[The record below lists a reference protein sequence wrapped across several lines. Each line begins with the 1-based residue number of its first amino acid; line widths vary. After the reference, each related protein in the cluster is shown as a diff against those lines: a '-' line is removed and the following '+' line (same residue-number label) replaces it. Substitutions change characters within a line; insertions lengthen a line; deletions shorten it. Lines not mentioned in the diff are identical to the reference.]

1 MKKRWLILFTLLLA
15 LALSACQPGSAATV
29 QALTAPAG
37 TAAATDAAAVDVG
50 VVATAAV
57 DAAAAATHAAPAQP
71 TVEPTTAFEASGPAK
86 CTAASGS
93 VLGTPD
99 PTQTSAF
106 PKVQKQDWINGPEDA
121 KVTFIVYSDYQCPY
135 CAQLAPVLTQLR
147 AEFPGDVRVVF
158 RPFPLSIHD
167 KALLADQAAEAAGKQ
182 GKYFEYGDAMFAAQ
196 SEWSNGTADDFTTW
210 AAKLAE
216 KMGLDA
222 AQFKTDMASDAIVRK
237 AQSDQNEGT
246 TAQVPGTPFM
256 LINGS
261 IYQGPRDYY
270 NLSII
275 VKLVVME
282 KQQFSACPQMA
293 IDPSKQYV
301 ATIKTDQGD
310 IVINLYAKQAP
321 MTVNNF
327 VYLAQQGWFDNTI
340 FHRVLPGFVAQ
351 AGDPSGTGYGSP
363 GYAFSNEVTPE
374 LRFDKEGL
382 VGMANAGPDSNGSQF
397 FITLAPARQLDGQ
410 YTIFGQV
417 IQGIDVVKKLTP
429 RDPSQSGTLP
439 EGSKILTVT
448 IEEN

>member
-1 MKKRWLILFTLLLA
+1 MKKSWLTLFTLLLA
-15 LALSACQPGSAATV
+15 LVLSACQPGAAAII
-29 QALTAPAG
+29 QASTAPAG
-37 TAAATDAAAVDVG
+37 TAAATDAGVSDSA
-50 VVATAAV
+50 VVATAA
-57 DAAAAATHAAPAQP
+57 QP
-71 TVEPTTAFEASGPAK
+71 TVVPTTAFEASGPAK
-86 CTAASGS
+86 CTAASES

-106 PKVQKQDWINGPEDA
+106 PKVQKEDWISGPDDA

-147 AEFPGDVRVVF
+147 AEFPDDVRVVF

-182 GKYFEYGDAMFAAQ
+182 SKYFEYGDAMFAAQ
-196 SEWSNGTADDFTTW
+196 SEWSNLSTDEFTAW
-210 AAKLAE
+210 AGKLAE

-222 AQFKTDMASDAIVRK
+222 DQFKADLTSDAIVRK
-237 AQSDQNEGT
+237 AQNDQNEGI

-270 NLSII
+270 NLSTV
-275 VKLVVME
+275 VKLVLMEE
-282 KQQFSACPQMA
+282 KQFSVCPQMT
-293 IDPSKQYV
+293 IDTTKAYV

-327 VYLAQQGWFDNTI
+327 IYLAKQGWFDNTI
-340 FHRVLPGFVAQ
+340 FHRVLSGFVAQ

-374 LRFDKEGL
+374 LRFDKEGV

-397 FITLAPARQLDGQ
+397 FITLAPAQQLDGQ

-417 IQGIDVVKKLTP
+417 IQGMDVVKKLTL
-429 RDPSQSGTLP
+429 RDPSQNGTLP